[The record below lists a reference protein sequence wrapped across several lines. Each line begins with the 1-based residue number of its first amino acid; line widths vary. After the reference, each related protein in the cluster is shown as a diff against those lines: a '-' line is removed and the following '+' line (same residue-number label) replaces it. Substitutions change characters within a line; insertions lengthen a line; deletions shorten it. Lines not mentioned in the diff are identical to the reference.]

1 MSTSSS
7 LPPPRA
13 NRYAMV
19 RTAGITLALP
29 VNEVGQALPLNG
41 PAAHLPRSER
51 ALVGV
56 FQHRGQVVPIVDLAC
71 WGSLLHA
78 DETATPAQ
86 VMILQKSGRMTG
98 IAIERTVGI
107 VLVEPGAV
115 HQIHHDS
122 AAQELFHSVLHVK
135 GFEHPVPLLD
145 TEHLLQLTQVWV
157 QEQLAMRQALETS
170 SASDSPPAQQGSIDD
185 ARPAPT
191 EAHVVVG
198 LGGLRF
204 AVPVQSVGTLMPT
217 PPLQKLP
224 SLVKG
229 LQGVFAWGQRKVP
242 VVGIHHELGLQLPSP
257 DTPLQPWLLVL
268 RTPIEALGILVD
280 EFVAVQRFESN
291 RLQPAV
297 TPLGSSVVSDPGDP
311 AGRPIQL
318 LSVTALFSALPMG
331 AIGSEEMQTLG
342 QSGSSL
348 GKGLDGRSGDE
359 ANVSPEA
366 HLVFQA
372 GRAMATPL
380 KGIQEIV
387 KAEADEGEAA
397 LPLAT
402 HYQWRGT
409 LVPLLDLRLATDGVH
424 CITGPE
430 RRLLIVK
437 EANRLTALVV
447 EAVIDLVPAFVGS
460 IVSLHLNKG
469 RSLNVLTTEV
479 AGKQGSYEIVDIG
492 RQAEAF
498 QDHGLHA
505 QDSTPSPPNSGSGA
519 TSATTPSSRSK
530 PCLADN
536 DVLPS

>member
-19 RTAGITLALP
+19 RTAGITLAVP

-51 ALVGV
+51 VLVGV
-56 FQHRGQVVPIVDLAC
+56 FQHRGQVVPIVDLTC
-71 WGSLLHA
+71 WGSLLQA
-78 DETATPAQ
+78 DNPPAHAQ
-86 VMILQKSGRMTG
+86 VMILQKSGRKTG

-122 AAQELFHSVLHVK
+122 AAHELFHSVLHVK

-145 TEHLLQLTQVWV
+145 TEHLLQQTQVWV
-157 QEQLAMRQALETS
+157 QEQPAMRQALGAS
-170 SASDSPPAQQGSIDD
+170 SASDDRPAQQGSIDD
-185 ARPAPT
+185 ARPAHT
-191 EAHVVVG
+191 ETHVVVG

-204 AVPVQSVGTLMPT
+204 AVPVLSVGTLMPT

-242 VVGIHHELGLQLPSP
+242 VVGLHQELGLESPSS
-257 DTPLQPWLLVL
+257 DTPLPPWLLVV
-268 RTPIEALGILVD
+268 RTPSEALGILVD
-280 EFVAVQRFESN
+280 EFVAVQRFESG
-291 RLQPAV
+291 RLRPAL

-331 AIGSEEMQTLG
+331 AIGSEDMQTLG
-342 QSGSSL
+342 RAGSSL
-348 GKGLDGRSGDE
+348 GKDLGGRPGDE

-372 GRAMATPL
+372 GRTMATPL
-380 KGIQEIV
+380 RGIQEIV
-387 KAEADEGEAA
+387 KAEADEDGAT

-409 LVPLLDLRLATDGVH
+409 LVPMLDLRLATEGVH

-447 EAVIDLVPAFVGS
+447 EAVIDLVPAFVGT
-460 IVSLHLNKG
+460 IVSLQLNKG
-469 RSLNVLTTEV
+469 RRLNVLTTEV

-492 RQAEAF
+492 RQAQAF
-498 QDHGLHA
+498 QDHGLNA
-505 QDSTPSPPNSGSGA
+505 QNSMPSRPGSGSGA
-519 TSATTPSSRSK
+519 TSATTSSSQGQ
-530 PCLADN
+530 A
-536 DVLPS
+536 LPG